1 MAANGLK
8 VDFQTMVTIRVMEF
22 DKRIAATELIV
33 ADLKAQRSAF
43 IHDSNVQLLQERQK
57 QPTARVAPTE
67 AGSEKNDK
75 ET

>member
-8 VDFQTMVTIRVMEF
+8 VDFQTMVTLRVMEF

-33 ADLKAQRSAF
+33 ADLRAQRAAF
-43 IHDSNVQLLQERQK
+43 IHDSNMQMLKEQSKAE
-57 QPTARVAPTE
+57 T
-67 AGSEKNDK
+67 GGEKGDK